1 MRVSGLDPVVWERDP
16 ARRGSEDYPVID
28 PSQDDTRYARIIDA
42 SGDAGLLDTL
52 IARLQP
58 GGEVVLAGFYEAPL
72 TFAFPPAFL
81 REARIRVAAQ
91 WQPHDL
97 DAVAALAGTGALS
110 LDRLVTHRRPA
121 AGAPDA
127 YRKAFGDPDCLKM
140 ILDWRAQP

>member
-1 MRVSGLDPVVWERDP
+1 M
-16 ARRGSEDYPVID
+16 ID

-72 TFAFPPAFL
+72 SFAFPPAFL

-121 AGAPDA
+121 GEAAQA
-127 YRKAFGDPDCLKM
+127 YPVAFGDPACLKM
-140 ILDWRAQP
+140 VLDWRAQP